1 LVHCIPIR
9 YELTFR
15 VIEGFIV
22 AYITPIEQLFGLN
35 HWAIVRTKSF
45 RKLLFD
51 INDDVCF
58 VPDQHSEL
66 ELKQQPKRQTCQSD
80 GTHYPD
86 SVSTIYILSMKYTLY
101 RYANQLDLNTNGMLS
116 RNLIRISL
124 LFQTDLTTPLS
135 IEVPV
140 SSQERGYVC

>member
-1 LVHCIPIR
+1 MYVLHLTNTVSWSLFSPI
-9 YELTFR
+9 
-15 VIEGFIV
+15 
-22 AYITPIEQLFGLN
+22 
-35 HWAIVRTKSF
+35 S
-45 RKLLFD
+45 
-51 INDDVCF
+51 
-58 VPDQHSEL
+58 
-66 ELKQQPKRQTCQSD
+66 LKQQSKRQTCQSD

-124 LFQTDLTTPLS
+124 LFQTYLTTPLS

-140 SSQERGYVC
+140 SSQERGYDAYVC